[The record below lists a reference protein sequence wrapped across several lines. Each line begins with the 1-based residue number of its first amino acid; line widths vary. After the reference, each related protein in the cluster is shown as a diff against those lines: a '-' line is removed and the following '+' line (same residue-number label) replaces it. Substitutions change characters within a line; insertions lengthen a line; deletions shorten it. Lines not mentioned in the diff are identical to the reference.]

1 MAGPQPDPYV
11 ADALA
16 EIEAWRNPPQTI
28 ARRLAAVA
36 GKPFEFAGAAVMR
49 TPGVGWVIEKTVSGL
64 VDLLNDG
71 MSRTV
76 RVEAILREYRDDG
89 HPQVDS
95 LEAIGGLHLRDVDR
109 TIGYLGAKYKAA
121 AAVEGGA
128 AGAAGLP
135 GIPPDL
141 VALMGLNLRAI
152 GEYAT
157 YCGFDIRLQ
166 QERLFAL
173 HVLGFASSSTE
184 AGKRA
189 ALMQLAKIAAD
200 IAKRRTWRQLEQH
213 AFVAMIRKIAEAIGV
228 RLTKAKLAQVVPV
241 AGAAVGAGFNAY
253 YTARVCEAAY
263 FLYRERFIL
272 GQGGFEPPPGDLFW
286 HRTE

>member
-1 MAGPQPDPYV
+1 M
-11 ADALA
+11 
-16 EIEAWRNPPQTI
+16 
-28 ARRLAAVA
+28 
-36 GKPFEFAGAAVMR
+36 K
-49 TPGVGWVIEKTVSGL
+49 TPGVGWVVEKTVSGL

-89 HPQVDS
+89 HPGVDS
-95 LEAIGGLHLRDVDR
+95 LEAVAGLHLRDVDR

-121 AAVEGGA
+121 AAAEGGVT
-128 AGAAGLP
+128 GAAGLP
-135 GIPPDL
+135 GIPVDL
-141 VALMGLNLRAI
+141 VGLLGLNLRAI

-173 HVLGFASSSTE
+173 HVLGFASSTTD

-189 ALMQLAKIAAD
+189 ALMQLSRIAAD
-200 IAKRRTWRQLEQH
+200 VAKRRTWKQLEQH
-213 AFVAMIRKIAEAIGV
+213 TFVGMIRRIAEAVGV
-228 RLTKAKLAQVVPV
+228 RLTKAKLAQVLPV
-241 AGAAVGAGFNAY
+241 AGAAVGAGFNAH

-263 FLYRERFIL
+263 FLYRERFIQQRSGL
-272 GQGGFEPPPGDLFW
+272 ELPPPS
-286 HRTE
+286 